1 MGEPKMLVHLTEAD
15 LQRMI
20 DGAVAKALAAKAAND
35 PPAEYL
41 RTRSVAKMLD
51 CSMREVQKLAAEGT
65 LRSSM
70 VGRERRFTRRDVEA
84 YLKGKR

>member
-1 MGEPKMLVHLTEAD
+1 
-15 LQRMI
+15 
-20 DGAVAKALAAKAAND
+20 VAKALAAKAVNE

-65 LRSSM
+65 LRSSF
-70 VGRERRFTRRDVEA
+70 VGRERRFARRDVDA
-84 YLKGKR
+84 YLKGKG